1 MNLLTIGAF
10 AALTR
15 LSPKALRLYAD
26 LGLLSPAHV
35 DPVTGYRFYAP
46 AQQERARLVAW
57 LRRLGLPLAQI
68 RTICELEGAEAAQ
81 AVSEFWAQVETETAT
96 RRDLARFLIS
106 ELSADRTD
114 GTRTDRTTTS
124 GTTTSGTP
132 TAEATT
138 GEKLIGG
145 TSGGTRSGGHDVRLE
160 IHYAV
165 RSDIGLVRKGNQ
177 DAAYAGK
184 HLIAVADGFGVG
196 GDRAGLA
203 AIDAL
208 RAVAI
213 DHRVSAGDL
222 LNILHDAVGRANHA
236 IGELPEPP
244 AVSGPPADPGTPA
257 DSEPPA
263 VSEPPADSRPPAAS
277 EPPAAQVE
285 LPVGTTLTAM
295 LWAGSRV
302 ALVHIGDSRA
312 YLLRDGELFQITNDH
327 TFVQTMVDDGR
338 LSPAEAASHPQ
349 RALLLRALVGRA
361 GPAADVRLHDARS
374 GDRYLLCSDGLS
386 AVVPPAEVGRVVG
399 TVADPDQ
406 AVREL
411 VELARTAGAP
421 DNVSCVVADVTAS
434 TNAEC

>member
-114 GTRTDRTTTS
+114 GTRT
-124 GTTTSGTP
+124 
-132 TAEATT
+132 AEATT
-138 GEKLIGG
+138 GETLIGG
-145 TSGGTRSGGHDVRLE
+145 TSGGTRSGGNDVRLE

-244 AVSGPPADPGTPA
+244 AVPGTPTVPGTPA
-257 DSEPPA
+257 DSGPPA
-263 VSEPPADSRPPAAS
+263 VSEPPADSRPPATS
-277 EPPAAQVE
+277 EPPTVPVE

-338 LSPAEAASHPQ
+338 LSPAEAASHPE

-361 GPAADVRLHDARS
+361 GPAADVRLHDARP